1 MAIIIMEISGQKKD
15 TVNAI
20 FIYKSQSYNSMDFTP
35 SEKEVK
41 KINDV
46 ANEIISKIKL
56 KDTAT
61 ILGGSGAKN
70 TWLSDTHDLDI
81 FVKFNYSKYND
92 KSDKLSNLLHPVLKK
107 KFRQVTRLHGSRDY
121 FQIKYK
127 GYKIELIPILD
138 IRTYAEAKNITD
150 ISPLHIDWV
159 GKNIKGLADDIR
171 KAKLFCMANNFY
183 GAESYIKGFSGYV
196 LEILI
201 IHYGSF
207 LNLLKAASKWKPKEV
222 IDIYNV
228 HKDPFA
234 DLNISKIQSPLIL
247 IDPVQPDRNASAALS
262 QEKYQKFRQL
272 AIEYLKHPS
281 DEFFRHKP
289 FTKQSIS
296 KKFKAKE
303 ILMLEAV
310 LKKDKPDIA
319 GAKVL
324 KAFEHIGKSLLKNEF
339 ILVHADI
346 QFIKNKAIMYYAVE
360 KRKLSTHKKHYG
372 PPVDNEKHLAAFKK
386 AWKNS
391 KIEQEGNK
399 VYVNIKRDY
408 LNPWDLVKDMV
419 KLKEIKNLASSIRII

>member
-1 MAIIIMEISGQKKD
+1 MIIIYYK
-15 TVNAI
+15 VFYFAI
-20 FIYKSQSYNSMDFTP
+20 FKYKSLSYDSMNIAP
-35 SEKEVK
+35 SDKEAK

-46 ANEIISKIKL
+46 ANEIISNIRL
-56 KDTAT
+56 KDSSI

-70 TWLSDTHDLDI
+70 TWLSDTHDIDI
-81 FVKFNYSKYND
+81 FVKFNYAKYND
-92 KSDKLSNLLHPVLKK
+92 KSDKLSDILHKSLKSKFKDLL
-107 KFRQVTRLHGSRDY
+107 RLHGSRDY

-127 GYKIELIPILD
+127 GYNIEIIPILD

-150 ISPLHIDWV
+150 VSPLHVEWV
-159 GKNIKGLADDIR
+159 GKNIKGLSDDIR
-171 KAKLFCMANNFY
+171 KAKLFCMANNLY

-207 LNLLKAASKWKPKEV
+207 LDLLKGASKWKPKEV
-222 IDIYNV
+222 IDIYGV
-228 HKDPFA
+228 HKDPFS

-262 QEKYQKFRQL
+262 FGKYEKFRHL

-281 DEFFRHKP
+281 EDFFRHKP
-289 FTKQSIS
+289 FTKQSVS
-296 KKFKAKE
+296 KKFKGKE
-303 ILMLEAV
+303 IIMLEAV

-324 KAFEHIGKSLLKNEF
+324 KAFEHLGKSLLKNEF

-346 QFIKNKAIMYYAVE
+346 QFSNKKAIMYYAIE
-360 KRKLSTHKKHYG
+360 KRKLSLYKKHYG
-372 PPVDNEKHLAAFKK
+372 PPLDNEKHLQAFKK

-391 KIEQEGNK
+391 KIEQEGSK
-399 VYVNIKRDY
+399 VYVNVKRDY
-408 LNPWDLVKDMV
+408 LNPLQLVKDMV
-419 KLKEIKNLASSIRII
+419 KSKDVKSLASKIKII

>member
-1 MAIIIMEISGQKKD
+1 MEISGQKKD
-15 TVNAI
+15 TVSAI
-20 FIYKSQSYNSMDFTP
+20 FIYKFLPYNSMILTP
-35 SEKEVK
+35 SEKEAK

-46 ANEIISKIKL
+46 ANEIISKVRL
-56 KDTAT
+56 KDAAV

-70 TWLSDTHDLDI
+70 TWLSDTHDIDI
-81 FVKFNYSKYND
+81 YVKFNYAKYND
-92 KSDKLSNLLHPVLKK
+92 KSDKLSNLLHPVLKRRFK
-107 KFRQVTRLHGSRDY
+107 KITRLHGSRDY

-127 GYKIELIPILD
+127 GYNIELIPILG
-138 IRTYAEAKNITD
+138 IRTYAEAKNTTD

-171 KAKLFCMANNFY
+171 KAKLFCMANNLY

-207 LNLLKAASKWKPKEV
+207 LNLLEAASKWKPKEV
-222 IDIYNV
+222 IDIYDV

-234 DLNISKIQSPLIL
+234 ALNISKIQSPLIL

-262 QEKYQKFRQL
+262 QEKFEKFKRL
-272 AIEYLKHPS
+272 STEYLKHPS
-281 DEFFRHKP
+281 EEFFRHKP

-296 KKFKAKE
+296 KKFKGKQ
-303 ILMLEAV
+303 IIMLEAV
-310 LKKDKPDIA
+310 LKKDKPDVA

-346 QFIKNKAIMYYAVE
+346 QFSNNKAIMYYAIE
-360 KRKLSTHKKHYG
+360 KRKLSLYKKHYG
-372 PPVDNEKHLAAFKK
+372 PPLDNEKHLQAFRK
-386 AWKNS
+386 AWKS
-391 KIEQEGNK
+391 YKIEQEGNK
-399 VYVNIKRDY
+399 VYVNVKRDY
-408 LNPWDLVKDMV
+408 LNPLQLVKDMS
-419 KLKEIKNLASSIRII
+419 KTKEIKSLASSIRIVF

>member
-1 MAIIIMEISGQKKD
+1 MEIYSRKKD

-20 FIYKSQSYNSMDFTP
+20 FIYKSQSYNFMQFSP

-46 ANEIISKIKL
+46 ATEIISKIKL
-56 KDTAT
+56 KDTVT

-107 KFRQVTRLHGSRDY
+107 KFKRITRLHGSRDY

-127 GYKIELIPILD
+127 GYNIELIPILD

-150 ISPLHIDWV
+150 VSPLHIEWV
-159 GKNIKGLADDIR
+159 GKNIRGLADDIR
-171 KAKLFCMANNFY
+171 KAKLFCMANNLY

-222 IDIYNV
+222 IDIYDV
-228 HKDPFA
+228 HKDPFS

-262 QEKYQKFRQL
+262 QEKYEKFKQL

-281 DEFFRHKP
+281 DELFKHKS

-296 KKFKAKE
+296 KKFKTKE
-303 ILMLEAV
+303 IIMLEAV

-346 QFIKNKAIMYYAVE
+346 QFANNKAIMYYAVD
-360 KRKLSTHKKHYG
+360 KKKLSLYKKHYG
-372 PPVDNEKHLAAFKK
+372 PPLDKEKHLQAFKN
-386 AWKNS
+386 AWKS
-391 KIEQEGNK
+391 YKIEQEGNK
-399 VYVNIKRDY
+399 VYVNIKRQY
-408 LNPWDLVKDMV
+408 LTPLNLVKYLIKQKDI
-419 KLKEIKNLASSIRII
+419 KELSSIMKIV